1 MSSEWI
7 ENRLKVADKIKQ
19 IVPKDRLGYVEG
31 CIQCIA
37 AIGQSNQG
45 WLQWLSN
52 PTLMNEFEEETLKG
66 FFEKLRHFA
75 LEYLAFD
82 IDATKKG
89 LRPSTGGVQEKPY
102 G

>member
-1 MSSEWI
+1 MSEDWI
-7 ENRLKVADKIKQ
+7 KNRRKTVDKIKK
-19 IVPKDRLGYVEG
+19 VSPKDRLGYVDG

-52 PTLMNEFEEETLKG
+52 PTLMNQFNEKDLEE
-66 FFEKLRHFA
+66 FFEKFRDFSLNYI
-75 LEYLAFD
+75 EFD
-82 IDATKKG
+82 IASTQKG
-89 LRPSTGGVQEKPY
+89 GRPSLKEKPKPY